1 MGRLPKAGPSTRT
14 PGKKQTRTRSRTETL
29 GDRIRNLRR
38 ERGLR
43 LVDMAK
49 LTDLSVSFISQ
60 VERGLTNPGMRSL
73 ILMADALEVRPHS
86 LLEERPQSDSSWL
99 VTRAAEQPEMAND
112 GGTVRSVTSN
122 VNPRFNVFDFTG
134 GPRKFFTWYR
144 VTEDLLMI
152 MLAGQLEVELETEK
166 LLLSA
171 GDTLFV
177 RGGTNHRWRQFG
189 RARCRLLT
197 VLHAPQGKTDGESLL
212 GAFAEQAE
220 TAGPAET
227 SGPAE
232 TAAKPAARKR

>member
-1 MGRLPKAGPSTRT
+1 MGRLPKAGPSTRAPVKT
-14 PGKKQTRTRSRTETL
+14 QPRTRSRTETL
-29 GDRIRNLRR
+29 GDRIRKLRR

-86 LLEERPQSDSSWL
+86 LLEEHPQSDSSWL
-99 VTRAAEQPEMAND
+99 VTRAAEQPEVAND
-112 GGTVRSVTSN
+112 GGTVRSITSN
-122 VNPRFNVFDFTG
+122 ANPRFNVFDFSG
-134 GPRKFFTWYR
+134 GPREFYTWYR
-144 VTEDLLMI
+144 PPEDVLVI
-152 MLAGQLEVELETEK
+152 MLAGQLEVEVETEK

-177 RGGTNHRWRQFG
+177 RGGTNHRWRQVG

-197 VLHAPQGKTDGESLL
+197 VLHAPQGKGASDSVLDVLDVL
-212 GAFAEQAE
+212 GGQAE
-220 TAGPAET
+220 TTSRAG
-227 SGPAE
+227 
-232 TAAKPAARKR
+232 TAGQPAARKR

>member
-1 MGRLPKAGPSTRT
+1 
-14 PGKKQTRTRSRTETL
+14 
-29 GDRIRNLRR
+29 
-38 ERGLR
+38 
-43 LVDMAK
+43 MAK

-112 GGTVRSVTSN
+112 GGTVRSITSN
-122 VNPRFNVFDFTG
+122 VNPRFNVFDFSG

-144 VTEDLLMI
+144 ASEDVLIIL
-152 MLAGQLEVELETEK
+152 LAGQLEVEVETEK

-189 RARCRLLT
+189 RAKCRLLT
-197 VLHAPQGKTDGESLL
+197 VLHAPQGKADGDSMLD
-212 GAFAEQAE
+212 AFAGQTEMTGQADP
-220 TAGPAET
+220 AGQADT
-227 SGPAE
+227 TG
-232 TAAKPAARKR
+232 KPAPRRR